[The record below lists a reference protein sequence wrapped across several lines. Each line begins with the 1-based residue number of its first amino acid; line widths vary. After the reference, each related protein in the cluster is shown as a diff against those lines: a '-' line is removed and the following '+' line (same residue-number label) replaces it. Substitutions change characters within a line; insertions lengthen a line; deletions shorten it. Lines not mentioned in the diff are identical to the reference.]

1 MRGIDAVTRRAATVV
16 RGERRVGEATP
27 LHPRKTSFS
36 SRYCP
41 PGFPYQT
48 HSETID
54 SESFLRYAACS
65 TILFQI
71 NGEKIGKNKV
81 KILRDGNEIAFG
93 TALSQ
98 HHLNGGLE
106 DYRESPPPIPHPH
119 SRCLRHKYTL

>member
-1 MRGIDAVTRRAATVV
+1 MGS
-16 RGERRVGEATP
+16 GERRAGEGQIP
-27 LHPRKTSFS
+27 LLHPRKTPFS
-36 SRYCP
+36 SYYCP

-106 DYRESPPPIPHPH
+106 DYRESPPPPISQPH
-119 SRCLRHKYTL
+119 SRFLQHKHKHTL